1 MIKMAGIILVVLGIL
16 ALVYQYGGFTYTETK
31 KDAQIGPLVIQHDET
46 KTVPFAPIVGG
57 VFIAAGIAALFMD
70 NRRDA

>member
-1 MIKMAGIILVVLGIL
+1 MIKLAGIVLVVLGML

-57 VFIAAGIAALFMD
+57 VFIAAGVAALFIGG
-70 NRRDA
+70 RKA